1 MRTGTNRRGFLQAG
15 FAGGVGLSLANY
27 FQMQKAQAD
36 LKTYENF
43 EGTAKNVI
51 YIYLPGGCAHQETWD
66 PKPFAPVEYR

>member
-36 LKTYENF
+36 LKNYDNF

-51 YIYLPGGCAHQETWD
+51 YI
-66 PKPFAPVEYR
+66 